1 MKRSLLPA
9 FLPPLAL
16 VFLLGTPLCAQEA
29 PRSAPLTVPV
39 LIIRAEPA
47 LSAKEIVKR
56 SDDLMRGD
64 TQKGTYTMTVIT
76 PSWRRQ
82 LEIYVQTKGRDKTL
96 LKILSPAK
104 EKGITTLRVGNE
116 MWNYLPKVE
125 RTIKIPPSMM
135 LQPWMGSD
143 FANDDLVKEASIVE
157 DYDHVLTGTNVVNGR
172 NIARITLTPK
182 PHAGVVWEKRVMD
195 ICLDDF
201 TPVRDEFYGKNDTLI
216 KVLTYSNVRRVNDR
230 SIPVRWEMVSRIKPG
245 CRTVIEVHDDL
256 RYNNVIDDAVF
267 TLSNIKN

>member
-1 MKRSLLPA
+1 MKA
-9 FLPPLAL
+9 APPLAL
-16 VFLLGTPLCAQEA
+16 ALALLVCAPGYAQKAPAARVPISVPAIVFM
-29 PRSAPLTVPV
+29 
-39 LIIRAEPA
+39 AEPK

-64 TQKGTYTMTVIT
+64 TQKGRYTMTVVT
-76 PSWRRQ
+76 PSWRRA
-82 LEIYVQTKGRDKTL
+82 LEIHVQGKGRDKML

-143 FANDDLVKEASIVE
+143 FANDDLVKESSIVE
-157 DYDHVLTGTNVVNGR
+157 DYEHVLTETKRVDGKTVV
-172 NIARITLTPK
+172 RIELTPK
-182 PHAGVVWEKRVMD
+182 PRAGVVWAKRVMT
-195 ICLDDF
+195 INVVDF

-216 KVLTYSNVRRVNDR
+216 KVLSYSDVRPVNDR
-230 SIPVRWEMVSRIKPG
+230 SIPMRWEMVSQIKPG
-245 CRTVIEVHDDL
+245 HRTVIEVRDDL
-256 RYNNVIDDAVF
+256 VYNDPIDDTVF